1 MLSQYNKL
9 NNLLGWL
16 CFAIAATTYTLTLE
30 PSVSFWDCGEFISC
44 AYRLQVSHQ
53 PGYPLFAM
61 LGKVFSLLSFGD
73 RTKVAYFTN
82 LGSAIASATTVMFL
96 FWTITAL
103 AKKLLANSKQWTGQQ
118 QTLLIMGSGLVG
130 ALCFA
135 FSDTFWFSAVETIV
149 FALSALCTAV
159 VFWAILK
166 WDAHADE
173 PGADKWLIF
182 IAYVVGLSIGI
193 HLLNLL
199 TIPAITLV
207 YFNRRNQVITL
218 KNVAIAFFLS
228 VFILAVVQFGIRQY
242 TIKAAAY
249 VDLYFVNS
257 LGFGFNTG
265 AILFFI
271 MLMVLLTAGIIYSI
285 KKQKPTLNLILL
297 CTAFIY
303 FGYGSFAYIPIRA
316 AAGTNLNNSNPD
328 NAFTLNS
335 YLNRDQYGQMPL
347 LYGPYFDANIVERKD
362 NGTMYI
368 KGKKR
373 YEESGKRPA
382 YTYDHNTFF
391 PRIFSRDGGD
401 PGFYRQWQQ
410 IPADRAPNF
419 IDNIGFFLS
428 WQTYQMYVRY
438 FMWNF
443 AGRVNEMDG
452 QQHMGG
458 FKGYVDGDWTTGILD
473 GFKQLPKSVTQG
485 SNYMPLY
492 GLPLI
497 IGLLGMWYHFKH
509 RKRDAIVVLLLWFF
523 TGMAI
528 VLYVN
533 QPAVQPRERD
543 YSYVC
548 SFYAFAI
555 WVGVGAIAL
564 ATLLKKILTAKRA
577 VIVAIGSCLL
587 VAPVLMAFQEW
598 RGHDRS
604 TKTVARDMAYNYL
617 ISCPPNAI
625 LFTYGDNDTYP
636 LWYAQEVENIRPDV
650 RVVNIS
656 LLSADW
662 YIRQMQRKMNQSA
675 ALPITMPF
683 SKYKTGV
690 RDVVYYH
697 DSGTEGNTELKDVF
711 DQITSDEASFK
722 GQNGAVFNTLPTK
735 DLKITVDRIAVERNS
750 AVGSELQ
757 ADVSDSVTWR
767 YNSDYVMKDD
777 LAILD
782 ILAHNNWKRP
792 ICFTVTIGNA
802 NLAGLQDYLYREGFT
817 YRFLPLKPNTSLAD
831 QTLKTNSA
839 VMYNN
844 LMNKFRYGNY
854 KNARYLDDES
864 RTMFYSVT
872 TNAFTLLANDL
883 IKEGRHDL
891 AANIIG
897 KYDKEM
903 PEIFADMRGANNRL
917 TITKLAYQLNQKAI
931 GTKMA
936 EGLDN
941 YVTDQLDYY
950 ARQLHSGSVN
960 GHNIVTGI
968 QILKELADLSKTSG
982 EAAFHKKLIDK
993 TTRYQVLFAKV
1004 IAYMGNQPK

>member
-1 MLSQYNKL
+1 MQYKKL
-9 NNLLGWL
+9 NNILGWL
-16 CFAIAATTYTLTLE
+16 CFAIAAVTYTLTLE

-82 LGSAIASATTVMFL
+82 MGSAMASAATVMFL

-103 AKKLLANSKQWTGQQ
+103 AKKLLSKTATQWNGQQ
-118 QTLLIMGSGLVG
+118 QTMLIMGAGLTG

-149 FALSALCTAV
+149 FALSALCTSV
-159 VFWAILK
+159 VFWAIMK
-166 WDAHADE
+166 WDGQADE
-173 PGADKWLIF
+173 PDADKWLIF
-182 IAYVVGLSIGI
+182 IAYIIGLSIGI

-207 YFNRRNQVITL
+207 YFNRRNKVMSIKKVL
-218 KNVAIAFFLS
+218 IAFAVS
-228 VFILAVVQFGIRQY
+228 VVILALVQFGIRQY

-257 LGFGFNTG
+257 LGFGFNIG
-265 AILFFI
+265 AILFF
-271 MLMVLLTAGIIYSI
+271 VLLVMTLAAGIIYSI
-285 KKQKPTLNLILL
+285 KKQKPGLNLALL
-297 CTAFIY
+297 CVAFIY
-303 FGYGSFAYIPIRA
+303 FGYGSFVYIPIRA
-316 AAGTNLNNSNPD
+316 TANTNLNNSNPD

-347 LYGPYFDANIVERKD
+347 LYGPYFDAEIVERKD
-362 NGTMYI
+362 AGKMYI
-368 KGKKR
+368 KGEKR
-373 YEESGKRPA
+373 YEESGVRPK
-382 YTYDHNTFF
+382 YVFDHNTFF
-391 PRIFSRDGGD
+391 PRIYSRDGDD
-401 PGFYRQWQQ
+401 PQFYRQWQR
-410 IPADRAPNF
+410 IPEDRAPNF

-452 QQHMGG
+452 QQRMGG
-458 FKGYVDGDWTTGILD
+458 LKGYVNGDWTTGILD
-473 GFKQLPKSVTQG
+473 GFKQLPKSVTSG
-485 SNYMPLY
+485 TNYMPLY
-492 GLPLI
+492 GLPLA
-497 IGLLGMWYHFKH
+497 IGLLGMWFHF
-509 RKRDAIVVLLLWFF
+509 RNSKRDALVVVLLWFF

-555 WVGVGAIAL
+555 WVGLGVIAL
-564 ATLLKKILTAKRA
+564 ATYLKKWLNENRA
-577 VIVAIGSCLL
+577 IIGSIAATFLL
-587 VAPVLMAFQEW
+587 VPVLMACTEW

-662 YIRQMQRKMNQSA
+662 YIRQMQGKMNESA
-675 ALPITMPF
+675 PLPITMPF
-683 SKYKTGV
+683 NKYKTGV
-690 RDVVYYH
+690 RDVVFYR
-697 DSGTEGNTELKDVF
+697 DNGEEGSAELSDIFKY
-711 DQITSDEASFK
+711 ITSDSTAMK
-722 GQNGAVFNTLPTK
+722 GQSGAMFNILPTK
-735 DLKITVDRIAVERNS
+735 NLKITLEKNAVIENNVLS
-750 AVGSELQ
+750 AGQTPLL
-757 ADVSDSVTWR
+757 ADSLVWQ
-767 YNSDYVMKDD
+767 YNADFVMKDD

-792 ICFTVTIGNA
+792 VCFTVTIGNG
-802 NLAGLQDYLYREGFT
+802 NLVGLQNYLYREGFT
-817 YRFLPLKPNTSLAD
+817 YRLLPLKPDTSLAD
-831 QTLKTNSA
+831 QTHKVNTQ

-844 LMNKFRYGNY
+844 LMNKFRFGNY
-854 KNARYLDDES
+854 KHARYLDDES
-864 RTMFYSVT
+864 RTMFYAVT
-872 TNAFTLLANDL
+872 TAAFTLLAEEL
-883 IKEGRHDL
+883 IKEGRSDL
-891 AANIIG
+891 AVKVIR
-897 KYDKEM
+897 KYDSEM
-903 PEIFADMRGANNRL
+903 PAIFADMRSADTRL
-917 TITKLAYQLNQKAI
+917 NVARLAYQLQQNSIAQS
-931 GTKMA
+931 MA
-936 EGLDN
+936 NGIIT
-941 YVTDQLDYY
+941 YVTDILDYN
-950 ARQLHSGSVN
+950 ARQLHGGTVN
-960 GHNIVTGI
+960 SYNVEEGI
-968 QILKELADLSKTSG
+968 KILTELSRLNKEHDNLPLAKTLENKVKGYNS
-982 EAAFHKKLIDK
+982 AFEK
-993 TTRYQVLFAKV
+993 VLAK
-1004 IAYMGNQPK
+1004 AD